1 MNINKINICNMAL
14 ALMGADI
21 ISEMDEPSKEA
32 KACKVFY
39 ENTKNK
45 LLARYVNQITICKSL
60 ILR

>member
-1 MNINKINICNMAL
+1 MAL